1 MAKNEVEILKKP
13 YKRELWTTSQI
24 LEVTKCIKDPIYFV
38 EKYMRVQHPT
48 KGSVP
53 LILYPYQKEMIT
65 AFKEHR
71 NIVCLTG

>member
-53 LILYPYQKEMIT
+53 LILYP
-65 AFKEHR
+65 
-71 NIVCLTG
+71 